1 MSTLKQHL
9 HQYQYQRQSRYS
21 NSSSSDSDSSSED
34 ENGQSLRCHP
44 RPHSKF
50 QPTRSQFNSEHC
62 TARSGETAPDH
73 HCINTH
79 GTARQTTAEANP
91 PTAPPNQIDDCDDG
105 PLTPWAKCKA
115 KQNIISAL
123 KKNSTDPQSTD
134 IFLFVGDYS
143 DTNFDN
149 VNFKKIHELFASKY
163 KLSNFRGNLKRIL
176 NHYKGMTGPFANDEE
191 EEEEEDKID
200 KWYTSTNNHSA
211 AYALLHLLYM
221 DSSKVNIINNMSAEQ
236 IWQSHPLFRS
246 YPIDDFKKYNAN
258 MKKLTKT
265 RRRVIVED
273 EGIFHQDMNNVVL
286 LKGVGKL
293 YVKINAKEFTHAI

>member
-1 MSTLKQHL
+1 
-9 HQYQYQRQSRYS
+9 
-21 NSSSSDSDSSSED
+21 
-34 ENGQSLRCHP
+34 
-44 RPHSKF
+44 
-50 QPTRSQFNSEHC
+50 
-62 TARSGETAPDH
+62 
-73 HCINTH
+73 
-79 GTARQTTAEANP
+79 
-91 PTAPPNQIDDCDDG
+91 
-105 PLTPWAKCKA
+105 
-115 KQNIISAL
+115 
-123 KKNSTDPQSTD
+123 
-134 IFLFVGDYS
+134 
-143 DTNFDN
+143 
-149 VNFKKIHELFASKY
+149 
-163 KLSNFRGNLKRIL
+163 
-176 NHYKGMTGPFANDEE
+176 MTGPFANDEE

-265 RRRVIVED
+265 KRRVIVED

-293 YVKINAKEFTHAI
+293 YVKINAKEFTHAIWKYTIQFQIVKRMPNLYISTYAVIPSTQELFTSLASLMLVFLTHCNV